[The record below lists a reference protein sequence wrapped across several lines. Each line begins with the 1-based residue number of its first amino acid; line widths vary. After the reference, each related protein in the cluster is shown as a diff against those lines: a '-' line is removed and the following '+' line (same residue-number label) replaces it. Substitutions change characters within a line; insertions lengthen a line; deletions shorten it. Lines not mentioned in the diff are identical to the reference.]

1 MLELIVDLFFI
12 FDIFL
17 AFLSAYYDNNETL
30 IDQRSRIACSYIRS
44 WFFIDVISVLPLSL
58 IMKGVKL
65 NSLGKLARL
74 PRIYRFVKVL
84 KLFRMM
90 KFMKARRNNI
100 RATGNNQNNTKTS
113 CLSGATGRVS
123 LWLLIFFILCHTMS
137 CIWVIVANLE
147 GPSP

>member
-1 MLELIVDLFFI
+1 
-12 FDIFL
+12 
-17 AFLSAYYDNNETL
+17 
-30 IDQRSRIACSYIRS
+30 
-44 WFFIDVISVLPLSL
+44 
-58 IMKGVKL
+58 MKGVKL

-90 KFMKARRNNI
+90 KFMKARRSNLGLKG
-100 RATGNNQNNTKTS
+100 GNNASSSTCTHV
-113 CLSGATGRVS
+113 ATGRVT

-147 GPSP
+147 GLGP